1 MPSMP
6 TRLRHRRAIGNWA
19 ITCLALI
26 GSVLAQT
33 FSYLGQHI
41 MPSGALLSDTTVG
54 GLSGID

>member
-1 MPSMP
+1 MP
-6 TRLRHRRAIGNWA
+6 TRLRHRRAIGTWA

-26 GSVLAQT
+26 GSVQAQT

>member
-6 TRLRHRRAIGNWA
+6 TRLRHRRAIGTWA

-26 GSVLAQT
+26 GSVQAQT
-33 FSYLGQHI
+33 FSYLGQQV